1 MKLNISVDCTPEEAR
16 AFLGLPDVEPL
27 NEMLVE
33 SMKQRI
39 EKNID
44 LIEPQAFLKQWYA
57 MGGQV
62 TDQFMQMM
70 SGGAAAAASATKGGK
85 K

>member
-16 AFLGLPDVEPL
+16 AFLGLP
-27 NEMLVE
+27 NVE
-33 SMKQRI
+33 SLNDALVDAMKQRI

-57 MGGQV
+57 MGGQA

-70 SGGAAAAASATKGGK
+70 ARGVGAATGGGK
-85 K
+85 ASKK